1 MMEGLWQFFVLV
13 YYSLATWA
21 FCLLVADNDSII
33 DGAIDS
39 DKEFVWV
46 MSIIGLGCTML
57 DVVVTLGRA
66 AESFFLREQVEWHP
80 TNGYFDAYIRELGT
94 AGVYLA
100 TFLYATRSRRI
111 EELERESGTFATD
124 IPFLLAATTAVLGG
138 VLSDLPQID
147 ASQQVY
153 EVYDKTKKTYYTSLR
168 PPAITERA
176 KTDGL
181 YM

>member
-33 DGAIDS
+33 NGAIDS

-66 AESFFLREQVEWHP
+66 AESFFRRPKVQWHP
-80 TNGYFDAYIRELGT
+80 LNGYFDAYIRELGT

-111 EELERESGTFATD
+111 EEMEIAEGSAFATD

-138 VLSDLPQID
+138 VLSDLPQKG
-147 ASQQVY
+147 
-153 EVYDKTKKTYYTSLR
+153 YDKMQKTYYTSLR
-168 PPAITERA
+168 PPAITERRN
-176 KTDGL
+176 TTGV

>member
-57 DVVVTLGRA
+57 DIVVTFGRA
-66 AESFFLREQVEWHP
+66 IQTGVDGKVEWHP

-111 EELERESGTFATD
+111 EEIERSSGTFATD

-138 VLSDLPQID
+138 VLSDLPQT
-147 ASQQVY
+147 AEKS
-153 EVYDKTKKTYYTSLR
+153 YDKMKNTYYTSLR
-168 PPAITERA
+168 PPAITERRNVNGA
-176 KTDGL
+176 

>member
-1 MMEGLWQFFVLV
+1 MHGLWQFFVTV

-33 DGAIDS
+33 NGAIDS

-66 AESFFLREQVEWHP
+66 AESFFTREKVEWHP
-80 TNGYFDAYIRELGT
+80 TNEKFDAYIRDLGT

-111 EELERESGTFATD
+111 EEIEQVSGTFATD

-138 VLSDLPQID
+138 VLSDLPQTD
-147 ASQQVY
+147 GYSK
-153 EVYDKTKKTYYTSLR
+153 KTKTYFTSLR
-168 PPAITERA
+168 PHAST
-176 KTDGL
+176 TGV
-181 YM
+181 YMG

>member
-66 AESFFLREQVEWHP
+66 FYTKFQWHP
-80 TNGYFDAYIRELGT
+80 DVETPMSYIRDLGT

-100 TFLYATRSRRI
+100 TFLYATRSRKI
-111 EELERESGTFATD
+111 QEMEFDSPSFATD

-138 VLSDLPQID
+138 VLSDSP
-147 ASQQVY
+147 
-153 EVYDKTKKTYYTSLR
+153 EKYDKTKHTYFTSLR
-168 PPAITERA
+168 PPA
-176 KTDGL
+176 KTTGSGQVNGL